1 MQSNNPIGGLGL
13 TGGILDAFA
22 YGNAL
27 ARVLTGGEPESLLT
41 ECANSR
47 RTTWLETTNML
58 SMTNLKRLCGFDE
71 ENVKAREG
79 FFHLLKTDE
88 SFSARVRKGFD
99 KMMLDSFETSQSIAK
114 SADQETGPTQNPLEA
129 RMEAVTVS

>member
-22 YGNAL
+22 YGNAFT
-27 ARVLTGGEPESLLT
+27 RVLVGGESESLLT

-47 RTTWLETTNML
+47 RTAWLETTNML
-58 SMTNLKRLCGFDE
+58 SMTNLKRLCGFDKE
-71 ENVKAREG
+71 TAKARED

-88 SFSARVRKGFD
+88 SFPAKVRSGFD
-99 KMMLDSFETSQSIAK
+99 EMMPESFLRS
-114 SADQETGPTQNPLEA
+114 
-129 RMEAVTVS
+129 

>member
-1 MQSNNPIGGLGL
+1 L

-27 ARVLTGGEPESLLT
+27 TRVLVDGEPESLLT

-47 RTTWLETTNML
+47 RTAWLETTNML
-58 SMTNLKRLCGFDE
+58 SMTNMKRLYGFDE
-71 ENVKAREG
+71 ESVKAREG
-79 FFHLLKTDE
+79 FFHLLKTDV
-88 SFSARVRKGFD
+88 SFPAQVRKGFAR
-99 KMMLDSFETSQSIAK
+99 MMPDSFERSQPAVK
-114 SADQETGPTQNPLEA
+114 KAEGENGAAQNPLEA